1 MFLCDSLFME
11 FVVAIGQFYELYC
24 VCVGGGMV
32 VRVLSRNW
40 GRLVWLGCLVLIWL
54 SIGSLFVNMYI

>member
-24 VCVGGGMV
+24 VCVWGGDGSKGFVTDLGAPSMV
-32 VRVLSRNW
+32 RMFGLN
-40 GRLVWLGCLVLIWL
+40 LA
-54 SIGSLFVNMYI
+54 